1 MDLEMLTL
9 ISVWGGLSLPSKL
22 ALASRTVASV
32 ELTPAGSD
40 QGCRHRN
47 MESSS
52 MQALVKFTLT
62 LAVFFAGGSVAF
74 AEGGCPA
81 GQYPI
86 GGQGVQG
93 CAPIPSAGSGG
104 GDLRPNGRWTKTWG
118 AISIS
123 PSTLDVG
130 TSVGQK
136 SKAAAFAEAKARC
149 STYGA
154 KDCGENFSYKN
165 QCVAVAAPAGGRR
178 GGVYYSTAATKELA
192 VERAT
197 QACKQGGGAS
207 DACAVSYSDCTEPT
221 FHSY

>member
-1 MDLEMLTL
+1 
-9 ISVWGGLSLPSKL
+9 
-22 ALASRTVASV
+22 
-32 ELTPAGSD
+32 
-40 QGCRHRN
+40 
-47 MESSS
+47 

-81 GQYPI
+81 GQYPV

-178 GGVYYSTAATKELA
+178 GGCIIRPQRPKSLPLSERHKPVNKVVAQATRVQCLTLIVLSQHFIAIELA
-192 VERAT
+192 AKSQFVSSGVFGESVGKIALRRAVR
-197 QACKQGGGAS
+197 ADRSLLRKPAS
-207 DACAVSYSDCTEPT
+207 AASICLMMEIV
-221 FHSY
+221 